1 MLFQTFIERMFEFV
15 QVFSLQI
22 GLPHPVLGCGEGE
35 VRQAGAE
42 LRGGSYQ
49 LPTLAA
55 VIANR
60 SRAVLNS
67 GLQF

>member
-35 VRQAGAE
+35 VR
-42 LRGGSYQ
+42 
-49 LPTLAA
+49 
-55 VIANR
+55 
-60 SRAVLNS
+60 
-67 GLQF
+67 

>member
-1 MLFQTFIERMFEFV
+1 MLLQTFVERVFEFV
-15 QVFSLQI
+15 QVFSFQV
-22 GLPHPVLGCGEGE
+22 GLLDPVLGGGQGE
-35 VRQAGAE
+35 VRQAGAQ
-42 LRGGSYQ
+42 LRGGSYH

-55 VIANR
+55 VVAHR

>member
-1 MLFQTFIERMFEFV
+1 MLLQTFVERVFEFV
-15 QVFSLQI
+15 QVFSFQV
-22 GLPHPVLGCGEGE
+22 GLLDPVLGGGQGE

-42 LRGGSYQ
+42 LRGGRYQ
-49 LPTLAA
+49 LTTLS
-55 VIANR
+55 VVANR

>member
-1 MLFQTFIERMFEFV
+1 MLLQTFVERVFEFV
-15 QVFSLQI
+15 QVFSFEV
-22 GLPHPVLGCGEGE
+22 GLLDPVLGGGQGE

-42 LRGGSYQ
+42 LRGGRYQ
-49 LPTLAA
+49 LTTLAA
-55 VIANR
+55 VVAHR

>member
-1 MLFQTFIERMFEFV
+1 MLLQTFVERMFEFV
-15 QVFSLQI
+15 QVFSLHV
-22 GLPHPVLGCGEGE
+22 GLPHPVLGGGQGE

-55 VIANR
+55 VVAHR